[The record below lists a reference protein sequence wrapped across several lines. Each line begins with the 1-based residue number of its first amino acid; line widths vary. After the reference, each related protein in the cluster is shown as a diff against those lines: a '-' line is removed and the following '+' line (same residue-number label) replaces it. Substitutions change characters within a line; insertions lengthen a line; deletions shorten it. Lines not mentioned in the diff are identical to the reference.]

1 MKKNIDKLE
10 EIYKTIKRETI
21 DNTIYNLVISDERK
35 NIKYSPSYQRN
46 YI

>member
-35 NIKYSPSYQRN
+35 NIKYSPSY
-46 YI
+46 